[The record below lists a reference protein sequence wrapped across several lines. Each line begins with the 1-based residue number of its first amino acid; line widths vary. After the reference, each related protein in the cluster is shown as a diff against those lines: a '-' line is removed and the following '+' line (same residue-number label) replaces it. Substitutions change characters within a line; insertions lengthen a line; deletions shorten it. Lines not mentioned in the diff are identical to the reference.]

1 VARLP
6 YVEPATAPQEVR
18 EILERLPRP
27 LNIFKL
33 MAHAETNFRPL
44 LRLGTSILT
53 QQKLSA
59 ALREM
64 AILHTAR
71 LCGAEYEW
79 TQHAAIALA
88 VGVTEA
94 QITALDKGQLDAP
107 CFDPCQRAVLTAATD
122 LVRGD
127 PMPEAH
133 FTELQE
139 HLSTREIVELVL
151 ATGFYVTL
159 ARLMVLAD
167 IDLDPP
173 VGADILRTMR

>member
-1 VARLP
+1 MARLP
-6 YVEPATAPQEVR
+6 YVEPENASEEVR
-18 EILERLPRP
+18 NILERLPRP

-53 QQKLSA
+53 EQKLGA
-59 ALREM
+59 ALREL

-79 TQHAAIALA
+79 TQHVAIATA
-88 VGVTEA
+88 VGVTDAQVEA
-94 QITALDKGQLDAP
+94 LAAGQVDAP
-107 CFDPCQRAVLTAATD
+107 CFGHCERAVLAAATD

-133 FTELQE
+133 FTALQR

-151 ATGFYVTL
+151 AVGFYVTL
-159 ARLMVLAD
+159 ARLMVLAE
-167 IDLDPP
+167 IDPDPP
-173 VGADILRTMR
+173 VGAAILRSIG

>member
-1 VARLP
+1 MARLP
-6 YVEPATAPQEVR
+6 YVEPASAPQQVR

-53 QQKLSA
+53 EQKLSA
-59 ALREM
+59 ALREL
-64 AILHTAR
+64 AILYTAR

-79 TQHAAIALA
+79 TQHVAIASA
-88 VGVTEA
+88 VGVTAEQIAALEA
-94 QITALDKGQLDAP
+94 GDLANA
-107 CFDPCQRAVLTAATD
+107 CWSARERAVLDATAD
-122 LVRGD
+122 LVRGT
-127 PMPEAH
+127 PMSKAH
-133 FTELQE
+133 FDALQQ

-167 IDLDPP
+167 IDPDPP
-173 VGADILRTMR
+173 IGTAILRAAK

>member
-6 YVEPATAPQEVR
+6 YVEPASASQEVR
-18 EILERLPRP
+18 DILARLPRP

-53 QQKLSA
+53 EQKLGA
-59 ALREM
+59 ALREL

-79 TQHAAIALA
+79 TQHVAIATA
-88 VGVTEA
+88 VGVTDAQVEA
-94 QITALDKGQLDAP
+94 LAAGRIDAA
-107 CFDPCQRAVLTAATD
+107 CFSASEHAVLVAATD
-122 LVRGD
+122 LVHGD

-133 FTELQE
+133 FTALQQ

-151 ATGFYVTL
+151 AVGFYVTL
-159 ARLMVLAD
+159 ARLMVLAE
-167 IDLDPP
+167 IDPDPP
-173 VGADILRTMR
+173 IGAAILRRPG

>member
-6 YVEPATAPQEVR
+6 YVEPASASQEVR
-18 EILERLPRP
+18 DILERLPRP

-53 QQKLSA
+53 EQKLGA
-59 ALREM
+59 ALREL

-79 TQHAAIALA
+79 TQHVAIATA
-88 VGVTEA
+88 VGVTDA
-94 QITALDKGQLDAP
+94 QVDALAAGRIDAP
-107 CFDPCQRAVLTAATD
+107 CFGACEHAVLVAATD

-133 FTELQE
+133 FTALQQ

-151 ATGFYVTL
+151 AVGFYVTL
-159 ARLMVLAD
+159 ARLMVLAE
-167 IDLDPP
+167 IDPDPP
-173 VGADILRTMR
+173 VGAAILRRPG

>member
-1 VARLP
+1 LKDPVARLP
-6 YVEPATAPQEVR
+6 YVEPASASQEVR
-18 EILERLPRP
+18 DILERLPRP

-44 LRLGTSILT
+44 LRLGTSILSE
-53 QQKLSA
+53 QKLGA
-59 ALREM
+59 ALREL

-79 TQHAAIALA
+79 TQHVAIATA
-88 VGVTEA
+88 VGVT
-94 QITALDKGQLDAP
+94 D
-107 CFDPCQRAVLTAATD
+107 VLVAATD

-133 FTELQE
+133 FTALQQ

-151 ATGFYVTL
+151 AVGFYVTL
-159 ARLMVLAD
+159 ARLMVLAE
-167 IDLDPP
+167 IDPDPP
-173 VGADILRTMR
+173 IGAAILRRPG

>member
-1 VARLP
+1 
-6 YVEPATAPQEVR
+6 
-18 EILERLPRP
+18 
-27 LNIFKL
+27 
-33 MAHAETNFRPL
+33 
-44 LRLGTSILT
+44 
-53 QQKLSA
+53 
-59 ALREM
+59 M

-94 QITALDKGQLDAP
+94 QVAALDKGQLDAP

-133 FTELQE
+133 FTELQK

-167 IDLDPP
+167 INPIRP
-173 VGADILRTMR
+173 WVRTSCGRCGDGGPEARKSPATTVSFAATATSG